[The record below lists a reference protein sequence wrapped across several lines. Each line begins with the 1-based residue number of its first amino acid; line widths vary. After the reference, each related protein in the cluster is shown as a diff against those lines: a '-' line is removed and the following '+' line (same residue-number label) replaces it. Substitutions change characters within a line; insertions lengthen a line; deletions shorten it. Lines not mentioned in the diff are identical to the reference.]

1 MLAELQLQDDNNRSF
16 ACIPDPL
23 MQKCNKSRGRPIGVF
38 LWPMPMFRN
47 QGGRYMMP
55 IFWGRNVWL
64 NFFLCFFFLYLIK
77 SKSSNKK

>member
-1 MLAELQLQDDNNRSF
+1 MLAELQLQDNKRSF

-47 QGGRYMMP
+47 QGEIYDAD
-55 IFWGRNVWL
+55 
-64 NFFLCFFFLYLIK
+64 FFLAEMFGRISFFLFFFFI
-77 SKSSNKK
+77 S